1 MVIVYPNFHPQ
12 KAVRR
17 SDYGPGPKLCGDTSA
32 TAMGSNPVHL
42 WVTPAWHGVVTESF
56 SVVLLPFLSSMSKFC
71 CKQSWQLGYQLA
83 CTCQRGTDILY
94 NRPSSFH
101 FQLCLLLHGPQPLP
115 KVPLYILLAV
125 MELFVQCFFHRVT
138 GKL

>member
-1 MVIVYPNFHPQ
+1 MVVVYPNFHPQ
-12 KAVRR
+12 RAGRR
-17 SDYGPGPKLCGDTSA
+17 RDYGPGLKPCWDTSA

-42 WVTPAWHGVVTESF
+42 WVSPARHGAVTESC
-56 SVVLLPFLSSMSKFC
+56 SVVSSLPLSSMSKFC
-71 CKQSWQLGYQLA
+71 CNQSWQLGYQLA

-125 MELFVQCFFHRVT
+125 MELFVQCFFHSDT